1 MQNIFAYAQVS
12 KHMHKYSKH
21 MHKYSKH
28 MQKFS
33 EHMPMRHA

>member
-1 MQNIFAYAQVS
+1 MQNIFSYAQVP
-12 KHMHKYSKH
+12 KH

>member
-1 MQNIFAYAQVS
+1 MQNIFAYAQV
-12 KHMHKYSKH
+12 SKH

>member
-1 MQNIFAYAQVS
+1 MQNIFAYAQVP
-12 KHMHKYSKH
+12 KHMQ
-21 MHKYSKH
+21 KYSKH

>member
-1 MQNIFAYAQVS
+1 MQNIFAYAQVP
-12 KHMHKYSKH
+12 KH